1 MIDSLKKPEEFR
13 TVFQN
18 GSMRFGRYVAV
29 HLLWNESEKIRIGV
43 SASKKVGKAVV
54 RNRVKRRIKE
64 ALRDVSSSILPG
76 VSIVVGCK
84 AKSSHAS
91 YWELRE
97 DLSRTLKGLG
107 ALR

>member
-1 MIDSLKKPEEFR
+1 MVDSLKKPEEFR

-18 GSMRFGRYVAV
+18 GNMRFGRYVAV
-29 HLLWNESEKIRIGV
+29 HLLWNGTTTTKIGI
-43 SASKKVGKAVV
+43 SAGKKVGKAVV
-54 RNRVKRRIKE
+54 RNRVKRRVRE
-64 ALRDVSSSILPG
+64 AFRDLSSSVLPG

-84 AKSSHAS
+84 AKSRHAS

-97 DLSRTLKGLG
+97 DLSRALKGLG